1 MSTPYI
7 QILGSHSNIQWKEP
21 ELFGRTV
28 DPTKGTGN
36 IQDELRA
43 FIVPKNKKVVTL
55 PHSTNQ
61 VHNDGDLS
69 ESQKVLTEL
78 PMARVGAAWAT
89 NKNNP
94 KYK

>member
-1 MSTPYI
+1 M
-7 QILGSHSNIQWKEP
+7 
-21 ELFGRTV
+21 
-28 DPTKGTGN
+28 
-36 IQDELRA
+36 
-43 FIVPKNKKVVTL
+43 PKNKKVVTL